1 MGINLW
7 DIGAVATGAIE
18 RDREH
23 TAENLKI
30 RADELAAKRN
40 ALIQRKNK
48 KYDAEIKSYYKE
60 KGTMDKINSLNAEA
74 AAFNDANKDSGKTY
88 DKDLYASRYLIAT
101 MGANDFNAMTDTQKK
116 IAINNFQTTGANFR

>member
-40 ALIQRKNK
+40 ALIAR
-48 KYDAEIKSYYKE
+48 
-60 KGTMDKINSLNAEA
+60 
-74 AAFNDANKDSGKTY
+74 
-88 DKDLYASRYLIAT
+88 
-101 MGANDFNAMTDTQKK
+101 
-116 IAINNFQTTGANFR
+116 